1 MKNRYQLSQTL
12 QLSEI
17 EKVYSITRPRYTY
30 ENEAEKY
37 HVKIG
42 TNPTCSCMYSS
53 KSRAVCKHRLWVML
67 YVLNVPEESNV
78 LQQVS
83 LTTEE
88 VKTVFSATV
97 QAPTCNSTTQENESP
112 QQTSTKSSQDTVS
125 TQDIFSKHPM
135 YQQPQVW
142 KLSIFM
148 KRSGKLPVCA
158 GCRKNTIDDKS
169 LHIAVKALY
178 IPKHINFCVPRTY
191 YFCVNMSCV
200 HNKPLGSNLHTPPQ
214 AVQVDSEAN
223 ITPAHV
229 QHATE
234 LGIPIE

>member
-158 GCRKNTIDDKS
+158 GCRKNTIDDKQWRRKHETSGGADRVGLRSSPARAARKFFS
-169 LHIAVKALY
+169 LGALVVKNRS
-178 IPKHINFCVPRTY
+178 HGV
-191 YFCVNMSCV
+191 S
-200 HNKPLGSNLHTPPQ
+200 
-214 AVQVDSEAN
+214 AN
-223 ITPAHV
+223 
-229 QHATE
+229 QYWKCSW
-234 LGIPIE
+234 